1 MSPTT
6 DHPATAN
13 RALLVFAGGR
23 WRATLAA
30 RQLRAAGL
38 SADTRRGRRQTVLT
52 VEVPVASTEVLELV
66 QTVTG
71 RDPRIR
77 LLHRSDLPPHVDLPS
92 RNRGR
97 DERRS

>member
-1 MSPTT
+1 MSPAT
-6 DHPATAN
+6 DN

-23 WRATLAA
+23 WRATVAA

-38 SADTRRGRRQTVLT
+38 SADTRRWRRKTVLA
-52 VEVPVASTEVLELV
+52 VEVPVASSEVLELV
-66 QTVTG
+66 RTVTG
-71 RDPRIR
+71 RDPRLR

-97 DERRS
+97 DARPS